1 MLPNPYV
8 KQQLIIRP
16 SRLFH
21 VQGFAFAMYYYFGL
35 FYTMTQQ
42 STKNGLRETYILYN
56 LLQLQKLTC
65 LETASKNPI
74 AHLFTYY
81 IGAAKYHD

>member
-1 MLPNPYV
+1 MKYIVIFLLWANFACKCNFLSPFFMLPNPYV

-42 STKNGLRETYILYN
+42 STKNGLRETYITCYN
-56 LLQLQKLTC
+56 YK
-65 LETASKNPI
+65 K
-74 AHLFTYY
+74 
-81 IGAAKYHD
+81 